1 MGEIIDTDLTTVRAK
16 FICQRLENQK
26 YQGGETTK
34 VVLTA
39 ATAYNSPAD
48 KPFWDATPS
57 GTIELQ
63 TINQFAVKNFVP
75 GQAYFID
82 FIPAPTS

>member
-1 MGEIIDTDLTTVRAK
+1 MTTPTRAK

-39 ATAYNSPAD
+39 ATAYNSPED

-57 GTIELQ
+57 DTIELQ
-63 TINQFAVKNFVP
+63 TINQLAVKHFEP
-75 GQAYFID
+75 GKAYFVD
-82 FIPAPTS
+82 FTPAE